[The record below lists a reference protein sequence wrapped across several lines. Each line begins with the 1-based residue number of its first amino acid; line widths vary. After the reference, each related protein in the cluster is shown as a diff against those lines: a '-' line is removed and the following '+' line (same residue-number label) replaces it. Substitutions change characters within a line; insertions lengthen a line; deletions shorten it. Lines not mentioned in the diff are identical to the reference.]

1 MSSLF
6 APWSSFLEQAL
17 NEYSLR
23 EARSAVLSENY
34 SAPRSSAARLNLLD
48 IGILELVPED
58 YAKDSRPA
66 ENKSEGGLVLSAG
79 IHGNETAPI
88 ELINLLIESVL
99 AGETKISRPTLVILG
114 HPLAMQR
121 AERFVEF
128 NMNRLFTGQHLRE
141 DFVHSVD
148 AKRAKQLE
156 EVLTGFAS
164 NFGIA
169 SHYDLHTAIRDS
181 KIERFALKPFVNSK
195 NKHSVSSNARN
206 TLEGFGV
213 EALVYQHK
221 RATTFS
227 SHTAQSYGSE
237 SFTLEL
243 GKVHAFGENDLAAYS
258 DALATIKAL
267 VSNSANEVKCSEMQ
281 EFVVCHETLV
291 DDKDFK
297 LHIADSAANFTQ
309 YIKGTTINS
318 SSSSSY
324 CVVNN
329 AEYIIFPNAK
339 VPLGQRAGLM
349 LKRIDCRQTK

>member
-17 NEYSLR
+17 NESSLR
-23 EARSAVLSENY
+23 EARSLGLSENN
-34 SAPRSSAARLNLLD
+34 SIPPSSAARLNLLD
-48 IGILELVPED
+48 IGILELLPEH
-58 YAKDSRPA
+58 YATDSRPA
-66 ENKSEGGLVLSAG
+66 ENKPEDGLVLSAG

-114 HPLAMQR
+114 HPLAMQK
-121 AERFVEF
+121 AERFIEF

-141 DFVHSVD
+141 DFIHSVD

-156 EVLTGFAS
+156 EALTGFAS

-181 KIERFALKPFVNSK
+181 KIERFALKPFVDSK
-195 NKHSVSSNARN
+195 SEYSVSSSARN

-243 GKVHAFGENDLAAYS
+243 GKVHAFGENNLAAYS
-258 DALATIKAL
+258 DALATLKAL
-267 VSNSANEVKCSEMQ
+267 ISNSEKEVKCSEMQ
-281 EFVVCHETLV
+281 EFVVCHEALV

-309 YIKGTTINS
+309 YVKGATINS
-318 SSSSSY
+318 SSSSRY
-324 CVVNN
+324 CAVNN
-329 AEYIIFPNAK
+329 VEYIIFPNAK

-349 LKRIDCRQTK
+349 LKRIDSRQTK